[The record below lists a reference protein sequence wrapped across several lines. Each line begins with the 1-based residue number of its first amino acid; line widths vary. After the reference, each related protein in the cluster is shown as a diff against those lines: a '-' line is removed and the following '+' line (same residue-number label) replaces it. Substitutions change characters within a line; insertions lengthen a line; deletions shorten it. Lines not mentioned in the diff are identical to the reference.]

1 MEFKIN
7 LNSYTSQ
14 KFILPCLKFE
24 IGINSKYSGDEL
36 DAHLL
41 VLIIK
46 LMLKGE
52 VLTQAE
58 PILRNEPIG
67 RGYNSY
73 QVTMNLNRDTIRSI
87 EEFRH
92 DDLELYLTFDFLY
105 SYSTK
110 TDPSKLNF
118 DNRSEVYNHKL
129 SQKDWTQILQK
140 MGYQESWIIEIPRP
154 NIEGLPKV
162 FEHLE
167 KSQTCL
173 QTHSYE
179 ECMTNL
185 RIAWN
190 TFYDIL
196 KSRREEIAKQID
208 YGSDKEEK
216 QDPKSKRIEDIKD
229 KIVYF
234 SQVGIHR
241 ESYRVF
247 PEDAFLN
254 YYQTVAMISYLS
266 KMLSKSD
273 LQRQEL

>member
-7 LNSYTSQ
+7 LINHSSQ
-14 KFILPCLKFE
+14 KVILPCLKFE
-24 IGINSKYSGDEL
+24 IGVNSRFSGDEI

-46 LMLKGE
+46 LILKGD

-58 PILRNEPIG
+58 PILRNDPIG

-73 QVTMNLNRDTIRSI
+73 QVTMNLNRDTIRAI
-87 EEFRH
+87 EEVRG
-92 DDLELYLTFDFLY
+92 DDLELYLTFDLLY

-110 TDPSKLNF
+110 TDPSKLSF
-118 DNRSEVYNHKL
+118 QSHSEFYTHKL
-129 SQKDWTQILQK
+129 SQKDWSQILQK

-173 QTHSYE
+173 QTHAYE

-185 RIAWN
+185 RTAWN
-190 TFYDIL
+190 TFKDIFQL
-196 KSRREEIAKQID
+196 RWEEISKQID
-208 YGSDKEEK
+208 CGSVVEEK
-216 QDPKSKRIEDIKD
+216 HDTKSKRIKDIKD
-229 KIVYF
+229 KIEYF
-234 SQVGIHR
+234 SQVGTHR

-266 KMLSKSD
+266 KMLLKSD
-273 LQRQEL
+273 LQKQEL